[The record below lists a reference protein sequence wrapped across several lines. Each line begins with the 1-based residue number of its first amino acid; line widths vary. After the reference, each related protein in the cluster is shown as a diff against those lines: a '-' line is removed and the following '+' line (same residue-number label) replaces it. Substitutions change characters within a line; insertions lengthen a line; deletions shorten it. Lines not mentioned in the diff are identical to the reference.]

1 MNNNI
6 TIWHRIIG
14 WAGALSIVIAYLLL
28 TLDVLDP
35 DNVFYN
41 LLNLAGGLLLGYRVY
56 LDRNWAN
63 LFLEFFFSAV
73 AVLALYRIF
82 F

>member
-1 MNNNI
+1 MPNI
-6 TIWHRIIG
+6 NLFHRIIG

-28 TLDVLDP
+28 TLDLLDS
-35 DNVFYN
+35 DDVSYN

-73 AVLALYRIF
+73 AVYALYRIF